1 LEEALESYSTALERI
16 PLNMRTKVLSN
27 LGLLFQDMR
36 ELDSAVAMFT
46 EALALEPDNVD
57 ANSRLSTP
65 PFPSVFFLLMH
76 CCFCRVAVLLF
87 CCSAVLLFCCSAV
100 LLFCCCL
107 LLFCCC
113 SAATCCYLLLLAAT
127 CCYLLLLAATCCS
140 CFCRNPPNV
149 TQPHHCGWLQ
159 SLCLSL
165 LGNMTKWCSGGSNS

>member
-1 LEEALESYSTALERI
+1 MIFFPVPCPRCSLLEEALESYSTALERV

-65 PFPSVFFLLMH
+65 PFSTCFLLLMH

-87 CCSAVLLFCCSAV
+87 
-100 LLFCCCL
+100 
-107 LLFCCC
+107 CC

-127 CCYLLLLAATCCS
+127 CCYLLLL
-140 CFCRNPPNV
+140 F
-149 TQPHHCGWLQ
+149 
-159 SLCLSL
+159 L
-165 LGNMTKWCSGGSNS
+165 L